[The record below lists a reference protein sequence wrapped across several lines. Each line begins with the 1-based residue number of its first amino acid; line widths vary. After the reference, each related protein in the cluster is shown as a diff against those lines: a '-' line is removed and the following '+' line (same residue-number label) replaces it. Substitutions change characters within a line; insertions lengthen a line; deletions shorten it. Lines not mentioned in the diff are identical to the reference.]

1 MAFCE
6 TFRLLLPQSALLG
19 AERLHQP
26 TLLPSAVPASRLQ
39 CPKGTLRLH
48 LNYAMQYHDRR
59 FSKVHQGIANIAP
72 SCYAQGITSLFFP
85 CTSLFARCC
94 LLSLGCLFAS
104 VLQFC
109 VFRLSCSLHTFGFAC
124 VCVCVRV
131 YVQMHSFF
139 TYYCQ
144 TQSYTQ
150 NSTKQPTNQTI
161 HPSTATNSNDRPNVR
176 SIDWQPRRTDNSQMA
191 NRPNYTYIQF
201 IYLMG

>member
-85 CTSLFARCC
+85 LYIIVRS
-94 LLSLGCLFAS
+94 LLSAVSWLPVRLCFAVLCVSFELFFAYIWICL
-104 VLQFC
+104 
-109 VFRLSCSLHTFGFAC
+109 
-124 VCVCVRV
+124 CVCVRV

-150 NSTKQPTNQTI
+150 NSTKQSTNQTI